1 MMKKQ
6 KSIRLNAGTF
16 TSVLYP
22 VLFGVLIFVLW
33 QTQVLN
39 MLLHT
44 DTFTLPLPTR
54 IAAIIADNIPAIM
67 TNVRATAI
75 EAVFGLLFGSLL
87 GYGIAMIATFFPK
100 GGKGGLSIVSVF
112 NAVPI
117 VAMAPVM
124 NNWTKSISSDASVRS
139 MVSKILVITLICMAT
154 MSLNAFRGLNE
165 LKPFS
170 HDLMD
175 TYAAGR
181 KEIFLK
187 LQLPNS
193 LPFIFT
199 ALRVTVPMSI
209 ISAVVCEYFAEYII
223 GVGRMIREN
232 IVLAQY
238 STAWAYIVI
247 ACLMGIVMYG
257 ILMIAECI
265 LLRHRRTSR

>member
-1 MMKKQ
+1 MIEIPSAALASDILARNADFF
-6 KSIRLNAGTF
+6 SIGTNDLIQYTMAVDRGNEKVAYLYEPFHPAVLRLIKMTIDNAKAAGI
-16 TSVLYP
+16 P
-22 VLFGVLIFVLW
+22 VG
-33 QTQVLN
+33 
-39 MLLHT
+39 
-44 DTFTLPLPTR
+44 
-54 IAAIIADNIPAIM
+54 
-67 TNVRATAI
+67 
-75 EAVFGLLFGSLL
+75 
-87 GYGIAMIATFFPK
+87 
-100 GGKGGLSIVSVF
+100 
-112 NAVPI
+112 
-117 VAMAPVM
+117 
-124 NNWTKSISSDASVRS
+124 
-139 MVSKILVITLICMAT
+139 MAT

-257 ILMIAECI
+257 ILMLAECI